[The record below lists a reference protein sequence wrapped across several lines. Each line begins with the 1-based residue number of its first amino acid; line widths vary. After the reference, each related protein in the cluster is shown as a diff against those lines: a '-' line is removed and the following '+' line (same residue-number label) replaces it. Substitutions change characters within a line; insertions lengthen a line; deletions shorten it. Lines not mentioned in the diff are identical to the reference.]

1 MHNIQEE
8 GIIRPGNNYGN
19 SQHFISMLQAQNK
32 EQRRYLISQ
41 AGSGFDWN
49 SQDETVC
56 IFSIILIAHSLF

>member
-8 GIIRPGNNYGN
+8 GLIRPGSRSAN

-32 EQRRYLISQ
+32 EQRNYLMSQ

-56 IFSIILIAHSLF
+56 IFSIIHIAHSLF